1 MIGELLNGKRYCAL
15 AFATA
20 VAAGGILTMIADS
33 MIPEA
38 YSVELDYTGLLV
50 TGGFLSAFALHV
62 LGG

>member
-1 MIGELLNGKRYCAL
+1 MPGQAL

-20 VAAGGILTMIADS
+20 VAAGGILTMIADT

-38 YSVELDYTGLLV
+38 YSVEHDYTGLLV
-50 TGGFLSAFALHV
+50 TAGFLSAFALHV